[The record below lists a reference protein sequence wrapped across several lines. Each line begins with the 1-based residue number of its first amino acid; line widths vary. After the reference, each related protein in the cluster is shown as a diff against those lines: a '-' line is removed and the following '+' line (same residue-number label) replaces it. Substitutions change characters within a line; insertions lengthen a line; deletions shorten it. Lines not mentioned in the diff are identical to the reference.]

1 MNISQDYFDK
11 WIKYLADELPDVNN
25 KKAFL
30 FSTAGIS
37 GKSKALKDH
46 TKIREKL
53 EAKGFM
59 IVDEFQC
66 KGLTQIASLDYLAE

>member
-1 MNISQDYFDK
+1 LNISQDYFDK

-46 TKIREKL
+46 TKGKNL
-53 EAKGFM
+53 KQK
-59 IVDEFQC
+59 V
-66 KGLTQIASLDYLAE
+66 S